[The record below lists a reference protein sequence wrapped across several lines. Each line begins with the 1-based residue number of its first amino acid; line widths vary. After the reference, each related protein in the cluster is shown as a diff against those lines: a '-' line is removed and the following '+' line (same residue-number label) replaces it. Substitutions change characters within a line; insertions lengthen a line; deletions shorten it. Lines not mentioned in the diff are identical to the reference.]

1 MKDIIAP
8 VDKNLIIRELTAER
22 FVRKTNRSNNELYVV
37 TAHDSPNVMREIG
50 RLRELSFR
58 YAGGG
63 TGLEIDIDHYDT
75 AENPYKQL
83 IVWDSES
90 EEILGGY
97 RYHICD
103 ESYVNDAGEINLATA
118 ELFTFSPGFI
128 RDYLPY
134 TIELGRSFVQPAFQ
148 STNRF
153 GKGIY
158 SLDNLWDGLGAL
170 VVENPDKKYFLGK
183 VTMYTSY
190 NFGARDMILYFLD
203 KHFGDKERL
212 IYPYEDVA
220 LKIDMDTDAMAKL
233 FTGKNYDEDYK
244 ILFQTVRSYGE
255 NIPPLINSYMNLSPS
270 MKTFGTAINIHFGGV
285 EETGLMITINDLYSE
300 KVKRHITSYIA
311 NVIGNRANPTVQY
324 IYES

>member
-1 MKDIIAP
+1 MKMKDIIAP
-8 VDKNLIIRELTAER
+8 VDRQLIISELTSDK
-22 FVRKTNRSNNELYVV
+22 FIRKTNRLNNDLYVI
-37 TAHDSPNVMREIG
+37 TAHDSPNIMREIG

-63 TGLEIDIDHYDT
+63 TGAEIDVDHYDT

-83 IVWDSES
+83 IVWDCES

-97 RYHICD
+97 RFHICD
-103 ESYVNDAGEINLATA
+103 ESYVKEDGSINLSTAT
-118 ELFTFSPGFI
+118 LFKFSPEFI
-128 RDYLPY
+128 SNYLPY

-170 VVENPDKKYFLGK
+170 VVNNPDKKYFMGK

-190 NFGARDMILYFLD
+190 NTAARNMILYFLE

-212 IYPYEDVA
+212 LFPHEDLA
-220 LKIDMDTDAMAKL
+220 LIIDVDKESMSKL
-233 FTGKNYDEDYK
+233 FVGKTYEEDYK
-244 ILFQTVRSYGE
+244 ILFHTVRSYGE

-270 MKTFGTAINIHFGGV
+270 MKTFGTAVNKHFGGV
-285 EETGLMITINDLYSE
+285 EETGLIISINEMYNE
-300 KVKRHITSYIA
+300 KVKRHIKTYVSQ
-311 NVIGNRANPTVQY
+311 N
-324 IYES
+324 

>member
-1 MKDIIAP
+1 MKDVIAP
-8 VDKNLIIRELTAER
+8 ISRQLIINELTPDK
-22 FVRKTNRSNNELYVV
+22 FIRKTNRLNNDLYIV
-37 TAHDSPNVMREIG
+37 TAHDSPNIMREIG

-63 TGLEIDIDHYDT
+63 TGEEFDIDHYDI

-97 RYHICD
+97 RFHICD
-103 ESYVNDAGEINLATA
+103 ESYVNEKGEINLATA
-118 ELFTFSPGFI
+118 ELFTFSSNFI
-128 RDYLPY
+128 KNYLPY

-170 VVENPDKKYFLGK
+170 VVKNSEKKYLLGK

-190 NFGARDMILYFLD
+190 NTEARDMILFFLD
-203 KHFGDKERL
+203 KHFGDADRL
-212 IYPYEDVA
+212 IYPHENLE
-220 LKIDMDTDAMAKL
+220 LKSDIDMDAMAKI
-233 FTGKNYDEDYK
+233 FVGKNYSEDYK
-244 ILFQTVRSYGE
+244 ILFQKVRSYGE

-270 MKTFGTAINIHFGGV
+270 MRTFGTAINPYFGGV
-285 EETGLMITINDLYSE
+285 EETGLMITISDLYGE
-300 KVKRHITSYIA
+300 KVKRHVASYI
-311 NVIGNRANPTVQY
+311 P
-324 IYES
+324 

>member
-8 VDKNLIIRELTAER
+8 VDKQLIIRELTPDK
-22 FVRKTNRSNNELYVV
+22 FIRKTNRLDNDLYII

-58 YAGGG
+58 YTGGG
-63 TGLEIDIDHYDT
+63 TGKEVDIDDYDT

-90 EEILGGY
+90 QEVLGGY
-97 RYHICD
+97 RFHVCD
-103 ESYVNDAGEINLATA
+103 STYIKEDGKIDIATA
-118 ELFTFSPGFI
+118 GLFNLSPEFVNN
-128 RDYLPY
+128 YLPHS
-134 TIELGRSFVQPAFQ
+134 IELGRSFVQPAFQ

-170 VVENPDKKYFLGK
+170 VVMNPEKKYFMGK

-190 NFGARDMILYFLD
+190 NSEARNMILYFLD
-203 KHFGDKERL
+203 KHFGDKQRL
-212 IYPYEDVA
+212 VYPKEELE
-220 LKIDMDTDAMAKL
+220 LKLEIDKDAMSKI
-233 FTGKNYDEDYK
+233 FVGDNYVEDYK
-244 ILFQTVRSYGE
+244 ILFQKIRSYGE

-270 MKTFGTAINIHFGGV
+270 MKTFGTAINRGFGDV
-285 EETGLMITINDLYSE
+285 EETGIMITISDIYPE
-300 KVKRHITSYIA
+300 KKKRHIKSY
-311 NVIGNRANPTVQY
+311 Q
-324 IYES
+324 

>member
-8 VDKNLIIRELTAER
+8 VNKQLIIKELSAER
-22 FVRKTNRSNNELYVV
+22 FVRKTNRLNNELYIV

-63 TGLEIDIDHYDT
+63 TGKELDIDHYDT
-75 AENPYKQL
+75 DENPYKQL
-83 IVWDSES
+83 IVWDCES

-97 RYHICD
+97 RFHICD
-103 ESYVNDAGEINLATA
+103 QTHVKNKGLDLATS
-118 ELFTFSPGFI
+118 ELFQFSTNFI
-128 RDYLPY
+128 TDYLPY
-134 TIELGRSFVQPAFQ
+134 TIELGRSFVQPTFQ

-170 VVENPDKKYFLGK
+170 VVKNPDKKYFMGK

-190 NFGARDMILYFLD
+190 NTQARNMILFFLE
-203 KHFGDKERL
+203 KHFGDKERI
-212 IYPYEDVA
+212 IYPHENVQ
-220 LKIDMDTDAMAKL
+220 LNVNIDTEEMNKL
-233 FTGKNYDEDYK
+233 FVGKNYEEDYG
-244 ILFQTVRSYGE
+244 ILFKTVRTYGE

-270 MKTFGTAINIHFGGV
+270 MKTFGTAINPHFGDV
-285 EETGLMITINDLYSE
+285 EETGIMITISDLYAA
-300 KVKRHITSYIA
+300 KVKRHVDSF
-311 NVIGNRANPTVQY
+311 V
-324 IYES
+324 S

>member
-1 MKDIIAP
+1 MKNIIAP
-8 VDKNLIIRELTAER
+8 VDRSLIINELTSER
-22 FVRKTNRSNNELYVV
+22 FIRKTNRSNNELYVI
-37 TAHDSPNVMREIG
+37 TAHDSPNIMREIG

-63 TGLEIDIDHYDT
+63 TGEEIDIDDYDT
-75 AENPYKQL
+75 AQNPYKQL
-83 IVWDSES
+83 IVWDSDS

-103 ESYVNDAGEINLATA
+103 ESYVNEHGEINLATA
-118 ELFTFSPGFI
+118 ELFRFLPGFI
-128 RDYLPY
+128 RNYLPY

-153 GKGIY
+153 GKGLY

-170 VVENPDKKYFLGK
+170 VVKNPDKKYFLGK

-190 NFGARDMILYFLD
+190 SADARNMILYFLD
-203 KHFGDKERL
+203 KHFGDRENL
-212 IYPYEDVA
+212 ICPYEELA
-220 LKIDMDTDAMAKL
+220 LKIDIDTDAMAQL
-233 FTGKNYDEDYK
+233 FVGKNYAEDYK

-270 MKTFGTAINIHFGGV
+270 MKTFGTVVNSHFGNV
-285 EETGLMITINDLYSE
+285 EETGLMITINDLYSQ
-300 KVKRHITSYIA
+300 KVKRHITSY
-311 NVIGNRANPTVQY
+311 TSKKQ
-324 IYES
+324 E

>member
-8 VDKNLIIRELTAER
+8 VSKQLIVNELTPDK
-22 FVRKTNRSNNELYVV
+22 FIRKTNRLSNELYVV

-63 TGLEIDIDHYDT
+63 TGEELDIDHYDT

-83 IVWDSES
+83 IVWDTES

-97 RYHICD
+97 RFHVCD
-103 ESYVNDAGEINLATA
+103 ESYVDEKGGINLATA
-118 ELFTFSPGFI
+118 ELFTFSDNFI
-128 RDYLPY
+128 KNYLPY

-153 GKGIY
+153 GRGIY

-170 VVENPDKKYFLGK
+170 VVKNPDKKYFLGK

-190 NFGARDMILYFLD
+190 NTEARNMILYFLE
-203 KHFGDKERL
+203 KHFGDSEQL
-212 IYPYEDVA
+212 IYPMENLT
-220 LKIDMDTDAMAKL
+220 LKPDIDMNAMSKI
-233 FTGKNYDEDYK
+233 FTGKDYSEDYK
-244 ILFQTVRSYGE
+244 ILFQKVRSYGE

-270 MKTFGTAINIHFGGV
+270 MRTFGTATNPYFGGV
-285 EETGLMITINDLYSE
+285 EETGLMITISDLYGD
-300 KVKRHITSYIA
+300 KVERYVTSYVSQA
-311 NVIGNRANPTVQY
+311 GTPA
-324 IYES
+324 

>member
-8 VDKNLIIRELTAER
+8 VDKRSILRELTPDKFLR
-22 FVRKTNRSNNELYVV
+22 RTNRLNNHLYVV
-37 TAHDSPNVMREIG
+37 TALDSPNIMREIG

-63 TGLEIDIDHYDT
+63 TGEEVDIDHYDT

-83 IVWDSES
+83 IVWDTEH

-103 ESYVNDAGEINLATA
+103 KSYVDKERNINLATA
-118 ELFTFSPGFI
+118 ELFTFSDKFI
-128 RDYLPY
+128 KEYLPY

-153 GKGIY
+153 GRGIY

-170 VVENPDKKYFLGK
+170 VVKNPDKKYFLGK

-190 NFGARDMILYFLD
+190 NIEARNMILYFLD
-203 KHFGDKERL
+203 KHFGDKEKL
-212 IYPYEDVA
+212 IYPRENLALNPVIDPNEMARIFVGKSYED
-220 LKIDMDTDAMAKL
+220 
-233 FTGKNYDEDYK
+233 DYK
-244 ILFQTVRSYGE
+244 TLFQKVRCYGE

-270 MKTFGTAINIHFGGV
+270 MRTFGTAINPYFGDV
-285 EETGLMITINDLYSE
+285 EETGLMITISDLYGD
-300 KVKRHITSYIA
+300 KVKRYVTSF
-311 NVIGNRANPTVQY
+311 
-324 IYES
+324 ESQEE

>member
-1 MKDIIAP
+1 MKMKDIIAP
-8 VDKNLIIRELTAER
+8 VDKQLILRELTPEK
-22 FVRKTNRSNNELYVV
+22 FIRKTNRLNNDLFII
-37 TAHDSPNVMREIG
+37 TAHDSPNVMREIV

-63 TGLEIDIDHYDT
+63 TGKEIDIDRLDT

-83 IVWDSES
+83 IVWDAQS

-97 RYHICD
+97 RFHVCD
-103 ESYVNDAGEINLATA
+103 DSYTKNDQEINLGTA
-118 ELFTFSPGFI
+118 GLFNFSSEFI
-128 RDYLPY
+128 QNYLPY

-153 GKGIY
+153 GRGIY

-170 VVENPDKKYFLGK
+170 VVKNPEKKYFMGK

-190 NFGARDMILYFLD
+190 NADARNMILFFLD

-212 IYPYEDVA
+212 IYPKENLA
-220 LKIDMDTDAMAKL
+220 LKIDINSEAMTKI
-233 FTGKNYDEDYK
+233 FVGKTYEEDYK

-270 MKTFGTAINIHFGGV
+270 MKTFGTAINRSFGDV
-285 EETGLMITINDLYSE
+285 EETGLMITISDLYGE
-300 KVKRHITSYIA
+300 KVKRHITSYASQI
-311 NVIGNRANPTVQY
+311 NGFVKQ
-324 IYES
+324 

>member
-8 VDKNLIIRELTAER
+8 VDKQLIVRELTPEK
-22 FVRKTNRSNNELYVV
+22 FVRKTNRLNNDLFVV
-37 TAHDSPNVMREIG
+37 TAHDSPYVMREIG

-63 TGLEIDIDHYDT
+63 TGKELDIDEYDT

-83 IVWDSES
+83 IVWDSET

-97 RYHICD
+97 RFHVCD
-103 ESYVNDAGEINLATA
+103 ETYVKGNSDVKIGTAT
-118 ELFTFSPGFI
+118 LFKFSQEFVKN
-128 RDYLPY
+128 YLPH

-148 STNRF
+148 STYRF

-170 VVENPDKKYFLGK
+170 VVKNPDKKYFMGK

-190 NFGARDMILYFLD
+190 NSTARNMILYFLE
-203 KHFGDKERL
+203 KHFGDREKL
-212 IYPYEDVA
+212 IYPREDIELKPDIDVA
-220 LKIDMDTDAMAKL
+220 AMEKL
-233 FTGKNYDEDYK
+233 FVGDSYEADYK
-244 ILFQTVRSYGE
+244 ILFQTIRSYGE

-270 MKTFGTAINIHFGGV
+270 MKTFGTAINRSFGSV
-285 EETGLMITINDLYSE
+285 EETGIMITISDIYNE
-300 KVKRHITSYIA
+300 KVKRHIKSYEAQI
-311 NVIGNRANPTVQY
+311 
-324 IYES
+324 

>member
-8 VDKNLIIRELTAER
+8 VDRELIVRELTPER
-22 FVRKTNRSNNELYVV
+22 FIRKTNRSNNELYVV
-37 TAHDSPNVMREIG
+37 TAHDSPNIMREIG

-63 TGLEIDIDHYDT
+63 TGAELDVDRFDT
-75 AENPYKQL
+75 AANPYRQL

-90 EEILGGY
+90 REILGGY

-103 ESYVNDAGEINLATA
+103 ESYADVNGEINLATA
-118 ELFTFSPGFI
+118 GLFNFSPAFI
-128 RDYLPY
+128 REYLPY

-153 GKGIY
+153 GKGLY

-170 VVENPDKKYFLGK
+170 VVKNPGKKYFLGK

-190 NFGARDMILYFLD
+190 NSEARNMILFFLD

-212 IYPYEDVA
+212 IYQKEDLA
-220 LKIDMDTDAMAKL
+220 LKIDMDTDAMNKI
-233 FTGKNYDEDYK
+233 FVGKNYTEDYK

-270 MKTFGTAINIHFGGV
+270 MKTFGTAINHGFGGV
-285 EETGLMITINDLYSE
+285 EETGLMITISDLYSE
-300 KVKRHITSYIA
+300 KVKRHITSYESQ
-311 NVIGNRANPTVQY
+311 IGNLP
-324 IYES
+324 

>member
-8 VDKNLIIRELTAER
+8 VDRHLIINELTPDK
-22 FVRKTNRSNNELYVV
+22 FIRKTNRLDNELYRI
-37 TAHDSPNVMREIG
+37 TAHNSPNIMREIG

-63 TGLEIDIDHYDT
+63 TGKELDIDLFDL
-75 AENPYKQL
+75 AQNPYEQL
-83 IVWDSES
+83 IVWDKES

-103 ESYVNDAGEINLATA
+103 ETYAGEKGKINLGTA
-118 ELFTFSPGFI
+118 ELFTFTPYFI
-128 RDYLPY
+128 QHYLPY

-153 GKGIY
+153 GKGLY

-190 NFGARDMILYFLD
+190 NSEARNMILYFLN
-203 KHFGDKERL
+203 KHFGDDERL
-212 IYPYEDVA
+212 IFPKEDLS
-220 LKIDMDTDAMAKL
+220 LKIEMETDAMLRL
-233 FTGKNYDEDYK
+233 FTGKDYAEDYK
-244 ILFQTVRSYGE
+244 ILFRTVRSYGE

-270 MKTFGTAINIHFGGV
+270 MKTFGTAINHHFGDV
-285 EETGLMITINDLYSE
+285 EETGILITISDLYSE
-300 KVKRHITSYIA
+300 KVKRHISTYNA
-311 NVIGNRANPTVQY
+311 N
-324 IYES
+324 

>member
-8 VDKNLIIRELTAER
+8 VDKKLIINELTPER
-22 FVRKTNRSNNELYVV
+22 FIRKTNRLNNELYVV
-37 TAHDSPNVMREIG
+37 TAHDSPNTMREIG

-63 TGLEIDIDHYDT
+63 TGEEIDVDHFDI
-75 AENPYKQL
+75 AQNPYKQL
-83 IVWDSES
+83 IVWDKES

-97 RYHICD
+97 RFHICD
-103 ESYVNDAGEINLATA
+103 ESYVNEDGEINLATA
-118 ELFTFSPGFI
+118 ELFTFSTGFI
-128 RDYLPY
+128 KNYLPY

-170 VVENPDKKYFLGK
+170 VVKNPDKKYFLGK

-190 NFGARDMILYFLD
+190 NSDARNMILYFLD
-203 KHFGDKERL
+203 KHFGDRENL
-212 IYPYEDVA
+212 ISPYENLA
-220 LKIDMDTDAMAKL
+220 LKIDIDVDAMARL
-233 FTGKNYDEDYK
+233 FVGKDYGEDYK
-244 ILFQTVRSYGE
+244 ILFHTVRSYGE

-270 MKTFGTAINIHFGGV
+270 MKTFGTVVNDHFGGV
-285 EETGLMITINDLYSE
+285 EETGLMITINDLYSD
-300 KVKRHITSYIA
+300 KVKRHITSYRSE
-311 NVIGNRANPTVQY
+311 NREQ
-324 IYES
+324 

>member
-8 VDKNLIIRELTAER
+8 VDRQLIIKELTPER
-22 FVRKTNRSNNELYVV
+22 FIRKTNRSNNELYVV
-37 TAHDSPNVMREIG
+37 TAHDSPNVMHEIG

-63 TGLEIDIDHYDT
+63 TGEEIDIDHYDT

-83 IVWDSES
+83 IVWDKES
-90 EEILGGY
+90 QEILGGY
-97 RYHICD
+97 RFHICD
-103 ESYVNDAGEINLATA
+103 ESYVNKDGEINLATA

-128 RDYLPY
+128 KEYLPY

-170 VVENPDKKYFLGK
+170 VVKNPEKKYFLGK

-190 NFGARDMILYFLD
+190 NTEARNMILFFLD
-203 KHFGDKERL
+203 KHFGDNERL
-212 IYPYEDVA
+212 IYPHDNLS
-220 LKIDMDTDAMAKL
+220 LKFDMDTDAMSKL
-233 FTGKNYDEDYK
+233 FVGKSYEDDYK
-244 ILFQTVRSYGE
+244 ILFQKVRSYGE

-270 MKTFGTAINIHFGGV
+270 LKTFGTATNPYFGGV
-285 EETGLMITINDLYSE
+285 EETGLMITISDLYSD
-300 KVKRHITSYIA
+300 KVNRHVMSYMSQIE
-311 NVIGNRANPTVQY
+311 N
-324 IYES
+324 